1 MTWRAVPLWSVR
13 TTRPVRRRLCGWRE
27 GQVLSLF
34 WSWADVLL
42 TMIGKMI
49 AGCHS
54 DTYQSFRNRVFFWHF
69 YLEFLTIIW
78 TEGGDWPEAQDRH
91 QAPSLSISVMRE
103 TLTPRYS
110 SMWAARGSRSSGTL
124 SASSRDLAWVV
135 FMTAVAALRCLKSV
149 IGQSEESLMI
159 SSQRLMLDTFWLKA
173 NSSLTALRAT
183 SSPSWTSTGR
193 DSCTWWRGSVWRHF
207 LKSWPTGD

>member
-1 MTWRAVPLWSVR
+1 MKRRSSPVSVLELGR
-13 TTRPVRRRLCGWRE
+13 RPPNYDRQDDRRLSLRH
-27 GQVLSLF
+27 LSVI
-34 WSWADVLL
+34 SKS
-42 TMIGKMI
+42 I
-49 AGCHS
+49 
-54 DTYQSFRNRVFFWHF
+54 FFVWHF
-69 YLEFLTIIW
+69 YFEFLTIIW

-149 IGQSEESLMI
+149 IGQSEKSLVI

-193 DSCTWWRGSVWRHF
+193 DSCTWWKGSVWRHF